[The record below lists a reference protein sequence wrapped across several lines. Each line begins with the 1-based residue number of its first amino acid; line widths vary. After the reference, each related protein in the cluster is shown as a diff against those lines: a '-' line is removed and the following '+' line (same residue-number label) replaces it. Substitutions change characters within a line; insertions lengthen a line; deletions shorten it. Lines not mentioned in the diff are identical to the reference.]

1 MNARL
6 IVRKVAS
13 SFLVLPA
20 VITAALLALSV
31 SANRL
36 DPYAQ
41 GEWTRWV
48 FRGSFANARALLQ
61 SIAAGAV
68 TLTGLVFSI
77 TMLVLQL
84 ASAQYSPRVLH
95 SFLDDRTSQVTLG
108 LMVGTFAYALSSI
121 RVIDETSST
130 QPGLSVS
137 IAVVLAIVMVGAF
150 VWYINHIAHR
160 IQATS
165 IIARVAADTEH
176 ELELRRAIDPDA
188 DAIVPELGGVLQTV
202 CAPTSAVLLAVNRKR
217 LLECAGRAG
226 AVIVLCEPVGAFIPR
241 GAPLVKVH
249 RQCVD
254 EQSVLDSLR
263 FGAERT
269 LVDDPTF
276 GFRQLVDIA
285 LRSLSPSMND
295 PTTAAQ
301 ALERLHALLRLVISL
316 PETERYVVDERGE
329 VRVCLIERRFSDYV
343 DLTFDELLQSA
354 ESYVQVRAKLRSV
367 LDDLVCMTHDDERRR
382 LLLAKRL
389 ALQ

>member
-6 IVRKVAS
+6 VARKVAS
-13 SFLVLPA
+13 SFLVLPTI
-20 VITAALLALSV
+20 ITVALLALSV

-36 DPYAQ
+36 DSYAQ
-41 GEWTRWV
+41 GEWTQWV

-61 SIAAGAV
+61 SIAGGAI

-84 ASAQYSPRVLH
+84 ASAQYSPRVIH
-95 SFLDDRTSQVTLG
+95 SFLDDRPSQVTLG
-108 LMVGTFAYALSSI
+108 LMVGTFAYALSSL

-165 IIARVAADTEH
+165 IIARIAADTEH
-176 ELELRRAIDPDA
+176 ELERRRTIESEA
-188 DAIVPELGGVLQTV
+188 DVMAPELGDVLQTV
-202 CAPTSAVLLAVNRKR
+202 SAPTSAVLLAVNRKS
-217 LLECAGRAG
+217 LVACAKRAD
-226 AVIVLCEPVGAFIPR
+226 AVLVLCEPVGSFIPR
-241 GAPLVKVH
+241 GAPVLQVH
-249 RQCVD
+249 RRCIH
-254 EQSVLDSLR
+254 EQSALESFR

-269 LVDDPTF
+269 MVDDPAF

-285 LRSLSPSMND
+285 LRALSPSMND

-301 ALERLHALLRLVISL
+301 AVERLHALLRLLISL
-316 PETERYVVDERGE
+316 RTRISMRWTTVVRCG
-329 VRVCLIERRFSDYV
+329 
-343 DLTFDELLQSA
+343 SA
-354 ESYVQVRAKLRSV
+354 
-367 LDDLVCMTHDDERRR
+367 
-382 LLLAKRL
+382 
-389 ALQ
+389 